1 MFRVRSTA
9 LDYGKA
15 CARHECLWKLDA
27 EVQASDITR
36 PLTFGRW
43 LLKTPDHRG
52 AASTSLSLSLSNTYA
67 WPWVHRNPK
76 NQVLGFLVFLRGL
89 DRRKDSNPISIRVYL
104 DQGLLTKVRVNL
116 VLLETWV
123 RRNPRN

>member
-1 MFRVRSTA
+1 MMQDCITSLMDAWVTF
-9 LDYGKA
+9 
-15 CARHECLWKLDA
+15 WKLPDS
-27 EVQASDITR
+27 VYPI
-36 PLTFGRW
+36 PVGRS
-43 LLKTPDHRG
+43 RY
-52 AASTSLSLSLSNTYA
+52 LSQSTYA
-67 WPWVHRNPK
+67 SLRVHRNPK